1 MQKLN
6 PKTTDDRT
14 KKEEAHQ
21 AQKSKKKQYK
31 INSEMVGC
39 KTLKQ

>member
-21 AQKSKKKQYK
+21 AKKAKKKYSIKLTQK
-31 INSEMVGC
+31 WQDV
-39 KTLKQ
+39 KP

>member
-6 PKTTDDRT
+6 PKITDDRT

-21 AQKSKKKQYK
+21 AQKSKKTKYSIKLTQK
-31 INSEMVGC
+31 W
-39 KTLKQ
+39 

>member
-21 AQKSKKKQYK
+21 AQKSEKKSIKLTQK
-31 INSEMVGC
+31 W
-39 KTLKQ
+39 